1 MILFLTAI
9 VVSVRKDLADEI
21 IEIADG
27 LSEGGLRILN
37 QVWLIARVAWSTT
50 AWQSAFFISKFLNSM
65 KENLKNKS
73 SLSFRAIEALA
84 LKASALAE
92 VRNQRNQLQRNQL
105 NQRNELNQAA
115 PVAAAAKRNK
125 QGRAS
130 AHQRNLSKIES
141 DMRAIFRLLSSEVED
156 GSAVVTSQSGKG
168 ESARWTASVFRQE
181 DLCRQKEEEVLHCPN
196 PFKATPVVKYVF
208 YPDTLR
214 PDRLGSVAIYGEGAS
229 LRKAAI
235 DRAGQLFGHRVAFTS
250 LEMGRRLFVD
260 VRFAV

>member
-1 MILFLTAI
+1 
-9 VVSVRKDLADEI
+9 
-21 IEIADG
+21 
-27 LSEGGLRILN
+27 
-37 QVWLIARVAWSTT
+37 
-50 AWQSAFFISKFLNSM
+50 M

-92 VRNQRNQLQRNQL
+92 VRNQLNKRNQDAPV
-105 NQRNELNQAA
+105 AA
-115 PVAAAAKRNK
+115 PVAVAARRNK
-125 QGRAS
+125 PGRAS
-130 AHQRNLSKIES
+130 SRQRNLSKIER
-141 DMRAIFRLLSSEVED
+141 DMRAIFRLLSSEMED
-156 GSAVVTSQSGKG
+156 GAAVVTSQSGKG
-168 ESARWTASVFRQE
+168 ESARWSASVFRQE
-181 DLCRQKEEEVLHCPN
+181 DLCRQKEEEVLHGPK
-196 PFKATPVVKYVF
+196 PYKAMPVVKYVF

-260 VRFAV
+260 VRFAG

>member
-9 VVSVRKDLADEI
+9 VVSVRKGLADEI
-21 IEIADG
+21 IEIASG
-27 LSEGGLRILN
+27 LSEGGLRYLN
-37 QVWLIARVAWSTT
+37 QVLLIATVAWSTT
-50 AWQSAFFISKFLNSM
+50 ARQSAFFISKFLNSM

-92 VRNQRNQLQRNQL
+92 VRNQRNQLNQRNQDAPV
-105 NQRNELNQAA
+105 AA

-125 QGRAS
+125 PGRAS
-130 AHQRNLSKIES
+130 AHQRNLSKIER
-141 DMRAIFRLLSSEVED
+141 DMRAIFRLLSSEMED
-156 GSAVVTSQSGKG
+156 GFAVVTSQSGKG

-196 PFKATPVVKYVF
+196 PYKATPVVKYVF